1 MELLIDKVSFRYDK
15 DYLFKDF
22 NLSIGNGLTFLIG
35 KNNSGKST
43 LFKIISSNL
52 PYIGNIYIDN
62 KDIKR
67 CNNVMFLSLDYLKT
81 LKGKLNIYLNNCDDK
96 LIDYFD
102 LNEFLNIDI
111 NKLSFDIKI
120 KACIVNF
127 ICCMDVLLIDNML
140 CWLDKNDRNK
150 VLKKLKNISKKKIVI
165 IITNNMEDLIY
176 ANRIVLLNEG
186 NVVIDDDRDN
196 FFLDKK
202 RLERYK
208 VSLPFLVDLSYNLM
222 LYNIINDVYFD
233 VGKLVDAIWK

>member
-1 MELLIDKVSFRYDK
+1 
-15 DYLFKDF
+15 
-22 NLSIGNGLTFLIG
+22 
-35 KNNSGKST
+35 
-43 LFKIISSNL
+43 
-52 PYIGNIYIDN
+52 
-62 KDIKR
+62 
-67 CNNVMFLSLDYLKT
+67 
-81 LKGKLNIYLNNCDDK
+81 
-96 LIDYFD
+96 
-102 LNEFLNIDI
+102 
-111 NKLSFDIKI
+111 
-120 KACIVNF
+120 
-127 ICCMDVLLIDNML
+127 MDVLLIDNML

-176 ANRIVLLNEG
+176 ANRIVLLNDG